1 MRFMAWHLDYLN
13 AIPTEKGR
21 SDVIAEPLEIKV
33 KNSLLLFISF
43 EKDDSKNKVDIID
56 RAVGEIIRISGN
68 VGVSTLVLNPFAHM
82 FADLAPPAEANAMM
96 VELRQRLADRNFE
109 VLLMSFG
116 YFYEMEL
123 KAKGHKLA
131 RISREIH

>member
-21 SDVIAEPLEIKV
+21 SDIIAEPADVRV
-33 KNSLLLFISF
+33 KNSLLIFVSF
-43 EKDDSKNKVDIID
+43 EKSDSKNSVDIID
-56 RAVGEIIRISGN
+56 RAVSEIVKISGSL
-68 VGVSTLVLNPFAHM
+68 GVYTVVLNPFAHM
-82 FADLAPPAEANAMM
+82 FADLAPPTEANSLTE
-96 VELRQRLADRNFE
+96 ELKHRLAERNFE
-109 VLLMSFG
+109 IYLMSFG

-131 RISREIH
+131 RISREIR